1 MGSMNNNEN
10 PETKFTGWP
19 HTHTST
25 DLYGKLMTAAREMRK
40 APTPAENALWQR
52 IRRRQIH
59 NVKFR
64 RQHSI
69 DRFIVDFYAP
79 EVAVVIEVDGAI
91 HDEQAEYDALRQ
103 AYLESLGLR
112 VLRFTNED
120 VMQRIEHVLAV
131 IATAVG

>member
-1 MGSMNNNEN
+1 MNDDER
-10 PETKFTGWP
+10 PAIESSGWP

-40 APTPAENALWQR
+40 EPTPAENALWQR

-59 NVKFR
+59 NIKFR

-69 DRFIVDFYAP
+69 DRFTVDFYAP
-79 EVAVVIEVDGAI
+79 GAGVVIEVDGSV
-91 HDEQAEYDALRQ
+91 HGEQVEYDALRQ

-112 VLRFTNED
+112 VLRFTNDE
-120 VMQRIEHVLAV
+120 VMRRIEGVLAV
-131 IATAVG
+131 IAEAVG